1 MTENDSTLPPDDDAT
16 RLVPKRTKSHHLDG
30 EKTRLIPNASEALHR
45 KIENELT
52 LSRNKDATRLVPK
65 NPTKLERDE
74 DKTKLPLATQHP
86 TKINTNSDI
95 QADYN
100 PEPLTVGNT
109 IKDRFLL
116 KSLIGAG
123 GMGMVFSAIDKRK
136 EEAQDKDVLVAIK
149 ILGEAF
155 KDHPKA
161 FISLQREAK
170 KSQSLAHPNI
180 INVYDFDRD
189 RDTIFMTMEQLY
201 GQTLDHFIKKHPTGA
216 PSEKA
221 KNIISQMANALEYA
235 HSKNIIHSD
244 LKPSNVFLTSE
255 GNVKILDFG
264 IARAV
269 SGTMDT
275 EGDQTLFDAVELGGL
290 TPAYASKEMHEG
302 LEPTAGDDIYA
313 LGLISY
319 ELLSGKHPYNRKPAD
334 KVAEH
339 DQVNKRSPNIK
350 RHQWKAIKHAI
361 TIEQNGRTKNT
372 STFIKEFDGLSKARL
387 SIIAFAALLITLTSL
402 NLIRGPADQG
412 PKIPFES
419 LPIAEQSTFNK
430 ELELADTA
438 ISFSD
443 LNGALHHLSR
453 AYNIHQRNPDAL
465 KRFEK
470 IVSRVIKDQSDSKAL
485 NEASRQLQQIEVLLN
500 YEALKS
506 NSTLLNRRAE
516 LLALVSEVNSN

>member
-16 RLVPKRTKSHHLDG
+16 RLVPKSTKSHHLD
-30 EKTRLIPNASEALHR
+30 EERTRLKPNPGEALHR
-45 KIENELT
+45 KIENEST

-65 NPTKLERDE
+65 NPTKLESDE
-74 DKTKLPLATQHP
+74 DKTRLPLATQHP
-86 TKINTNSDI
+86 TKINTSSNM

-100 PEPLTVGNT
+100 PEPITVGNT

-155 KDHPKA
+155 KDHPRA

-201 GQTLDHFIKKHPTGA
+201 GQTLDHFIKKYPTGA
-216 PSEKA
+216 PLEKA

-319 ELLSGKHPYNRKPAD
+319 ELLSGKHPYNRKPAN
-334 KVAEH
+334 KVTE
-339 DQVNKRSPNIK
+339 QVSRRPPNIK
-350 RHQWKAIKHAI
+350 RHQWRAIQHTIA
-361 TIEQNGRTKNT
+361 IEQNGRTKNT
-372 STFIKEFDGLSKARL
+372 HTFIKEFEGISKTRL
-387 SIIAFAALLITLTSL
+387 SLLAFAALLITLTGL
-402 NLIRGPADQG
+402 NLILGQADQG

-453 AYNIHQRNPDAL
+453 AYNIHPRNPDAL
-465 KRFEK
+465 KRFEN
-470 IVSRVIKDQSDSKAL
+470 IVSRVVKDQSDSKTL
-485 NEASRQLQQIEVLLN
+485 NNASRQLQQIEVLLN